1 MTTPAP
7 DPTFAPPPTVIR
19 WPEKHLPVNA
29 NLFAHNEL
37 LIPEPPERVW
47 PWLLR
52 AQLWPEWYAN
62 SANIHFLSHTG
73 PDLRNRSR
81 FRWKTFGVKITS
93 KVLEFEP
100 YRRLAWDAH
109 GIGVNAYHAWV
120 LTPVGENAT
129 HVVTEETQSGWLA
142 KLSAK
147 LMPRRMYA
155 QHQLWLE
162 GLSAMAQSGLPPHA
176 AGTLPDGVL

>member
-7 DPTFAPPPTVIR
+7 DQAFAPPPTLIR
-19 WPEKHLPVNA
+19 WPEDYLPAHA
-29 NLFAHNEL
+29 NVFAHNEIV
-37 LIPEPPERVW
+37 IPATPERIW
-47 PWLLR
+47 PWLVR

-100 YRRLAWDAH
+100 YQRLGWDAH
-109 GIGVNAYHAWV
+109 GIGINAYHAWV
-120 LTPVGENAT
+120 LTPVSAGST
-129 HVVTEETQSGWLA
+129 HVLSEGTQSGWLA
-142 KLSAK
+142 KL
-147 LMPRRMYA
+147 RRTLRPKRMQE

-162 GLSAMAQSGLPPHA
+162 GLSRMAQSGEP
-176 AGTLPDGVL
+176 GVPALEL